1 MESLKFLIR
10 PNRHQPIVQSFLN
23 YLTFK
28 AFKVFTHD
36 SWVEAEFPDDN
47 HGSEI
52 SLRVK
57 SDTRTRRS
65 CLKFDSDLRNI

>member
-1 MESLKFLIR
+1 MRS
-10 PNRHQPIVQSFLN
+10 NRHQLIIQSFLN

-28 AFKVFTHD
+28 TFRVFAHD
-36 SWVEAEFPDDN
+36 PWVEVEFPDDN
-47 HGSEI
+47 HGSET

-57 SDTRTRRS
+57 SDARTRQS

>member
-1 MESLKFLIR
+1 MVRQVLIKNMISKMESLKFTMR
-10 PNRHQPIVQSFLN
+10 ANRHQPIVQSFLN

-28 AFKVFTHD
+28 ASKVFTHN

-47 HGSEI
+47 HGSET

-57 SDTRTRRS
+57 SDARTR
-65 CLKFDSDLRNI
+65 